1 MLTGEQPGSRP
12 SHPRDAG
19 RQSSTRDLYD
29 GQTISIKGKAS
40 TFVPDHRIDRNS
52 LPDKATS
59 MQQYSTTIRPGYIQ
73 LRSMYL
79 GAIALSDPNMR
90 FGRVTVLLKGNDQFS
105 VEGSLNPQGY
115 LTGMAKLYR
124 HLNLSDGTAVLFSIT
139 TDGNLL
145 IHSPASLIAS

>member
-1 MLTGEQPGSRP
+1 
-12 SHPRDAG
+12 
-19 RQSSTRDLYD
+19 
-29 GQTISIKGKAS
+29 
-40 TFVPDHRIDRNS
+40 
-52 LPDKATS
+52 
-59 MQQYSTTIRPGYIQ
+59 
-73 LRSMYL
+73 MYL